1 VRAEIRH
8 SAASLWC
15 IVLAAGGSSR
25 LGRPKQLVRHKQ
37 QPLMCNAVAAGAG
50 VARRRTVVV
59 VGAGASRLRLV
70 LRRRPMRVVAV
81 VNRRWR
87 EGLASSLRAGLAVV
101 PADARAVLILLVDQP
116 RVRAAAVARLVR
128 AWRTRPKRAA
138 AAAYAGQIGVP
149 AILPRKLWR
158 AARRLRGDAGARA
171 LLDAERNVT
180 RVAMPE
186 AQFDIDTEEDL
197 QALIRG

>member
-1 VRAEIRH
+1 
-8 SAASLWC
+8 
-15 IVLAAGGSSR
+15 
-25 LGRPKQLVRHKQ
+25 
-37 QPLMCNAVAAGAG
+37 
-50 VARRRTVVV
+50 
-59 VGAGASRLRLV
+59 
-70 LRRRPMRVVAV
+70 
-81 VNRRWR
+81 
-87 EGLASSLRAGLAVV
+87 
-101 PADARAVLILLVDQP
+101 LLVDQP